1 MSLEIKEQ
9 SCPICKAYLFE
20 DDEVAVCPTCGAPH
34 HRECFVSLGHCGL
47 EEFHG
52 TDKQYDKAKKQN
64 EAPKQEQKQE
74 QEEKKEL
81 CPSCKKEVLNGS
93 TFCNHC
99 GAPLNQNN
107 PYVIRIDYLG
117 GVKPETDL
125 GNGHK
130 ANDVKDFVAV
140 STNRIIPM
148 FKRFKKGAKVAFSFW
163 HLLFPAASFAMRKM
177 YSFACLS
184 GALEVAATLLM
195 LPLNIVMGG
204 IMQEHDV
211 KNYYEL
217 AQYMVAN
224 MDKALMSNFILATVG
239 IVVQLFNRSSIQ
251 AKPVQLKITCIRCGS
266 IPGVHCVIPKM
277 TKKKLDHFRPGGQI
291 NFLVEG
297 FHGFSSMALTN
308 TTGLV
313 KPMVKCSCCK
323 ITFLLIAGCS
333 LSAICFKS
341 IYRS

>member
-239 IVVQLFNRSSIQ
+239 IVVQLFNRIMS
-251 AKPVQLKITCIRCGS
+251 ALFANRLYYGYVLKAMSEIKKNAEDEEEKILLYHKRG
-266 IPGVHCVIPKM
+266 GVNIFAFV
-277 TKKKLDHFRPGGQI
+277 LFY
-291 NFLVEG
+291 
-297 FHGFSSMALTN
+297 MAVAWLPT
-308 TTGLV
+308 
-313 KPMVKCSCCK
+313 
-323 ITFLLIAGCS
+323 I
-333 LSAICFKS
+333 
-341 IYRS
+341 IYSFI